1 MKGLYLFGRM
11 FRYVAYIVNEAVKTD
26 KILNPLENQ

>member
-1 MKGLYLFGRM
+1 MKGLYCIVRM
-11 FRYVAYIVNEAVKTD
+11 ARRVAYIGNETVKTD